1 MTKEVGAQQYFVCQR
16 RCGQRYSIYLLLKCK
31 QGQQTSD
38 GLLESVRQSQPR
50 SKGEKKRE
58 KGIRLVLMLSV
69 NFCTVTCTETKVH
82 FSRKSSWSDDKR
94 TDKQHQLPI

>member
-69 NFCTVTCTETKVH
+69 NFLHRDMYRNKGPFQPQVLVE
-82 FSRKSSWSDDKR
+82 
-94 TDKQHQLPI
+94 